1 MNQIYFVARFK
12 IHPDREDEF
21 KSAAAACLATT
32 RAGEPGTLAYE
43 WFINEEQT
51 DVIVLEAYENCEAVL
66 AHIKNSGPRVPK
78 LLQCADQAVEGLG
91 TPSAELRDRLPG
103 RISFVPRFQGLS
115 APRLDDSGGGTDIR
129 SIAHFRIHP
138 GKLEEFKNGA
148 SAGLKIVAEKD
159 PGTTAYEWY
168 LDEPGGHC
176 TVIEMYRDLEALL
189 AHSKNVGHLVRG
201 LLQVSDLAAE
211 LCTTAAPASSL
222 AALAKLP
229 MRRFGYLQG
238 LRP

>member
-1 MNQIYFVARFK
+1 
-12 IHPDREDEF
+12 
-21 KSAAAACLATT
+21 LAH
-32 RAGEPGTLAYE
+32 E

-51 DVIVLEAYENCEAVL
+51 NVIVLEAYESSEAVL

-78 LLQCADQAVEGLG
+78 LLQFADQTVEGLG
-91 TPSAELRDRLPG
+91 TPSAELRDRLLG

-129 SIAHFRIHP
+129 SVTHFRIQP
-138 GKLEEFKNGA
+138 GKVEEFKSGA

-168 LDEPGGHC
+168 LDESGGHC
-176 TVIEMYRDLEALL
+176 TVVEMYRDPEALL

-201 LLQVSDLAAE
+201 LLHVSDLAVD
-211 LCTTAAPASSL
+211 LCMRGPSSSL

-229 MRRFGYLQG
+229 MQRFGYLQG
-238 LRP
+238 LRS